1 LQPYCGA
8 DPVRNYALQG
18 NLAGHR
24 PSSDFCMKHKAIIE
38 FLLELI
44 NQDDP
49 GVQDVFW
56 SWITNR
62 TLAEVRGEA
71 PCTN

>member
-1 LQPYCGA
+1 
-8 DPVRNYALQG
+8 
-18 NLAGHR
+18 
-24 PSSDFCMKHKAIIE
+24 MKHKAIIE

-44 NQDDP
+44 DQDAP
-49 GVQDVFW
+49 GVMDVFW

-62 TLAEVRGEA
+62 SLAEVRGEA